1 MPETAFRETRSDP
14 HWTVPL
20 TSPMVTAPPAEDLL
34 ALDRAAQNLLFRAIR
49 NLVRYVD
56 RRERPPLLD

>member
-1 MPETAFRETRSDP
+1 M
-14 HWTVPL
+14 